1 MYCQKFP
8 SLLSLFFS
16 PQFARDNNTF
26 LLLLLCS
33 AVYLTAV
40 SLVSPC
46 NTAMDK
52 KSPSLTDK
60 KRLVYPVCM
69 VTWRDFWR
77 IPHLEKQHLFLLPL
91 SSSSSWHLP
100 WLIINSVLL
109 AAATH
114 TPLSSPSSYSLAVG
128 LTLGEKKCKRGKF
141 SPRKTASC
149 CFKQNQTWAK
159 M

>member
-1 MYCQKFP
+1 MKNATFFYII
-8 SLLSLFFS
+8 SWLSLCVLPKIPFSAFSLFS

-60 KRLVYPVCM
+60 KRQDSVCM
-69 VTWRDFWR
+69 TPLLANPSSRKAASIFC
-77 IPHLEKQHLFLLPL
+77 LFPL
-91 SSSSSWHLP
+91 SSFFFFFLAPSLAHYQFSAVRSSNAHSLLP
-100 WLIINSVLL
+100 
-109 AAATH
+109 
-114 TPLSSPSSYSLAVG
+114 PPPSSYSLAVG
-128 LTLGEKKCKRGKF
+128 LTLGEKKV
-141 SPRKTASC
+141 
-149 CFKQNQTWAK
+149 
-159 M
+159 